1 MVVYRLNLV
10 LVAAGGL
17 VVAFPHPL
25 SLSFLFFFF
34 FLEMPQFILLF
45 LCFRLMIVNDFHCL
59 PYSSLLLSF
68 SFILSVKKH

>member
-34 FLEMPQFILLF
+34 FFF
-45 LCFRLMIVNDFHCL
+45 GDA
-59 PYSSLLLSF
+59 
-68 SFILSVKKH
+68 SVHTSVSVFPSYDRE